1 MLPDVSRTAMPAP
14 SSNLSSRRRSSIC
27 SWNIAS
33 SVMYS
38 QIDDALT
45 AVLQTRTLSMYPE

>member
-1 MLPDVSRTAMPAP
+1 MPAP

-38 QIDDALT
+38 EIDDALT